1 MTPAMTER
9 AAFPVH
15 NVSSRIGRTA
25 GPGPPRSSAATGERE
40 PGIVVGD

>member
-9 AAFPVH
+9 AALPVH
-15 NVSSRIGRTA
+15 NVSSRTGRTT
-25 GPGPPRSSAATGERE
+25 GPGPPTSSAVTGERE